1 MSTQKYNTLDP
12 DLFMKY
18 AHHMLESRIINAVTT
33 RVNKP
38 NLSICDVGGA
48 SGVISNAIILKSP
61 FKIKANVLDIFT
73 KYKDQLVNKD
83 INFIHGSI
91 VKNKFKDNSFDFV
104 IFRDVMHHII
114 VGNVKETQKNQA
126 KAINEIIRITKS
138 GGYIIF
144 EEEINNSTLSSRI
157 LFYLSKFANLVNVQA
172 LGLNMGKVVVSFMS
186 KKEIEQI
193 LNKYPNKIK
202 ILKRQFIRWN
212 FSFLWKST
220 MLMNK
225 FYRAFYIIQK
235 IG

>member
-1 MSTQKYNTLDP
+1 
-12 DLFMKY
+12 MKY

-48 SGVISNAIILKSP
+48 NGIISNAIILKSP
-61 FKIKANVLDIFT
+61 FKIRANVLDVFT
-73 KYKDQLVNKD
+73 KYKDQLVNNG
-83 INFIHGSI
+83 IHFIRGSI
-91 VKNKFKDNSFDFV
+91 IKNKFKDNSFDFV

-114 VGNVKETQKNQA
+114 VGGTKETQKNQV
-126 KAINEIIRITKS
+126 KAFEEMIRITKK
-138 GGYIIF
+138 GGFIIF

-157 LFYLSKFANLVNVQA
+157 LFYLSKIANRINVQVA
-172 LGLNMGKVVVSFMS
+172 NINIGKVVVSFMS
-186 KKEIEQI
+186 KKEIEEI
-193 LNKYPNKIK
+193 LDKYPNEIK
-202 ILKRQFIRWN
+202 VLKRQFIRWN

-225 FYRAFYIIQK
+225 FYRAFYVIQK